1 MKPTT
6 LSLYKE
12 RLIKVMN
19 HLHEHLDE
27 ALDPEAI
34 AELSHFSLPHFHR
47 VFKAVT
53 GESLGEHVR
62 RLRLERAA
70 IRLAYEVQPVTRC
83 AFDAC
88 YETVESFSRAFKAH
102 FGVSPSAFRSWH
114 MENQRFGMTEA
125 EVERALN
132 TLPDIDVKRTRL
144 DEIHCAFIT
153 HIGPYKECE
162 AAWLPLCDWAGSRG
176 LMQDATEF
184 FGICYD
190 DPSITP
196 GDKIRYEACIT
207 VPEPIEPDG
216 IVGSKT
222 LPEGPYAHVRHVG
235 PYDHLEAVYTDLM
248 GRWLPHNSV
257 AVGTI
262 PSLEFYRNDIR
273 HTPPD
278 QLITDIF
285 LSLEP

>member
-1 MKPTT
+1 
-6 LSLYKE
+6 
-12 RLIKVMN
+12 MN
-19 HLHEHLDE
+19 HLNEHLDE

-34 AELSHFSLPHFHR
+34 AALSHFSLPHFHR

-102 FGVSPSAFRSWH
+102 FGVSPSTFRAEH
-114 MENQRFGMTEA
+114 MKTQHFGMSEA
-125 EVERALN
+125 EIEQALT
-132 TLPDIDVKRTRL
+132 TLPDITVRRTSL
-144 DEIHCAFIT
+144 DAIHCAFIT

-162 AAWLPLCDWAGSRG
+162 AAWQPLCEWAGRRG
-176 LMQDATEF
+176 LLQRSTEF
-184 FGICYD
+184 FGVCYD

-196 GDKIRYEACIT
+196 GNKIRYEACIRT
-207 VPEPIEPDG
+207 PEPISTEG
-216 IVGSKT
+216 MIGCKT
-222 LPEGPYAHVRHVG
+222 IPAGPYAHVRHVG
-235 PYDHLEAVYTDLM
+235 SYDDLERVYTDLM
-248 GRWLPHNSV
+248 GRWLPHNSAAIGV
-257 AVGTI
+257 V
-262 PSLEFYRNDIR
+262 PSLEFYRNDP
-273 HTPPD
+273 HTTPPE
-278 QLITDIF
+278 QLITDIY